1 MGIVVE
7 NLSFSYDTQAVLK
20 NVSFNIDENQL
31 LSVLGPNGVGKSTLF
46 GCILGLLNNYTGTIT
61 VDGQD
66 IRSVSIREMARRIA
80 YIPQSHYPSFNYTVM
95 DMVLMGTTHQVS
107 TFSTPG
113 KKQKERAEQALQ
125 RMGIEHLYKRGFSMI
140 SGGERQL
147 TMIARALAQNA
158 HILIMD
164 EPTANLD
171 FGNQIKVLTQIKSLA
186 NEGYTIIQSTHNP
199 DQTFLFSDY
208 VLALKDG
215 EVFAWG
221 KPADVVNKELIQSLY
236 DIDIEM
242 QSLYD
247 DAVRVCIPGFVI
259 HNQPQQELWREK
271 HNCLRETE
279 KKKIKPITTITRTIL
294 NKKISFRSD
303 RSSVD
308 KKTGFETKMTG

>member
-1 MGIVVE
+1 MSIAVK
-7 NLSFSYDTQAVLK
+7 NLSFSYDTQVVLN
-20 NVSFNIDENQL
+20 NVSFRVEENQL

-46 GCILGLLNNYTGTIT
+46 SCILGLLTNYTGMIT
-61 VDGQD
+61 VEGQD
-66 IRSVSIREMARRIA
+66 IRSISIREMAKRIA
-80 YIPQSHYPSFNYTVM
+80 YIPQSHYPSFNYTVF
-95 DMVLMGTTHQVS
+95 DMVLMGTTHQIS

-113 KKQKERAEQALQ
+113 KKQIERAEQALQ
-125 RMGIEHLYKRGFSMI
+125 RMGIEHLYNRGFSMI

-186 NEGYTIIQSTHNP
+186 NDGYTIVQSTHNP
-199 DQTFLFSDY
+199 DQTFLFSDS
-208 VLALKDG
+208 VLALKNG

-221 KPADVVNKELIQSLY
+221 KPADVVNQELIKSLY

-242 QSLYD
+242 HSLYD

-259 HNQPQQELWREK
+259 HDQPQQKQWGGQDNRLK
-271 HNCLRETE
+271 ETE
-279 KKKIKPITTITRTIL
+279 MKKIESIETISRTIL
-294 NKKISFRSD
+294 NKNISTKPNKTT
-303 RSSVD
+303 VD
-308 KKTGFETKMTG
+308 TKPGFETKMTG

>member
-1 MGIVVE
+1 MSIVVKD
-7 NLSFSYDTQAVLK
+7 LSFSYDTQIVLNK
-20 NVSFNIDENQL
+20 VSFKVEENQL

-46 GCILGLLNNYTGTIT
+46 SCILGLLNNYTGTIT
-61 VDGQD
+61 VEGQD
-66 IRSVSIREMARRIA
+66 IRSISIREMAKRIA
-80 YIPQSHYPSFNYTVM
+80 YIPQSHYPSFNYTVF
-95 DMVLMGTTHQVS
+95 DMVLMGTTHQIS

-113 KKQKERAEQALQ
+113 KKQIERAEQALQ
-125 RMGIEHLYKRGFSMI
+125 RMEIDHLYKRGFSMI

-147 TMIARALAQNA
+147 TMIARALAQNT

-186 NEGYTIIQSTHNP
+186 NDGYTIIQSTHNP
-199 DQTFLFSDY
+199 DQTFLFSDK

-221 KPADVVNKELIQSLY
+221 KPADVVNQDLIRSLY

-247 DAVRVCIPGFVI
+247 DAVRVCIPSFVI
-259 HNQPQQELWREK
+259 HDQPRKELWGNQYNRFK
-271 HNCLRETE
+271 TTE
-279 KKKIKPITTITRTIL
+279 VKRIENIKTNSRPFL
-294 NKKISFRSD
+294 NK
-303 RSSVD
+303 SSSINPDKSAVD
-308 KKTGFETKMTG
+308 KKPGFETKMTG

>member
-1 MGIVVE
+1 MSIVVK
-7 NLSFSYDTQAVLK
+7 NLSFSYDTQVVLNK
-20 NVSFNIDENQL
+20 VGFKVEENQL

-46 GCILGLLNNYTGTIT
+46 SCILGLLNNYTGSIT
-61 VDGQD
+61 VEGQD
-66 IRSVSIREMARRIA
+66 IRNISIREMARRIA
-80 YIPQSHYPSFNYTVM
+80 YIPQSHYPSFNYTVF
-95 DMVLMGTTHQVS
+95 DMVLMGTTHQIS

-113 KKQKERAEQALQ
+113 KKQIERAEQALQ
-125 RMGIEHLYKRGFSMI
+125 RMGIEHLHERGFSMI

-186 NEGYTIIQSTHNP
+186 NDGYTIIQSTHNP
-199 DQTFLFSDY
+199 DQTFLFSDS

-221 KPADVVNKELIQSLY
+221 KPADVVNQDLIRSLY

-247 DAVRVCIPGFVI
+247 DAVRVCIPAFVI
-259 HNQPQQELWREK
+259 HDQPEQKQSEK
-271 HNCLRETE
+271 TDNRFKETE
-279 KKKIKPITTITRTIL
+279 IKRGKTIETISRMFL
-294 NKKISFRSD
+294 NKGSNTNLDKSA
-303 RSSVD
+303 VD
-308 KKTGFETKMTG
+308 KKPDLRL